1 MGQRLWV
8 RARWGVQ
15 RRRGG
20 WMNHGPAPAAST
32 AEQKPA
38 VEAAG
43 IFKQFGSTRALRGV
57 DLTLQPGRCLG
68 LVGRNGA
75 GKSTLVSILS
85 GIYPA
90 DAGQVRFEGQPAP
103 PLGALQAWL
112 DRIAT
117 VFKHSMV
124 VPDLTVAENVFL
136 GHQPGPGGFVD
147 WRRMREQAQQIMADW
162 GFRLDV
168 GRPCSSL
175 TVEQRQ
181 IVEIAR
187 ALAAGTRCLLLDEPT
202 AALER
207 AAVERLF
214 ARVRQL
220 VSSGVAVLYISHHL
234 EEVFEICQDATVI
247 RDGEIVLT
255 APIKDLSKEDLIA
268 AMVGRAR
275 AGAAA
280 AESAAATDGTGRTA
294 AGGAAD
300 RDASAAMRTANAP
313 GPLAAAAAGPA
324 GAGATAPCLVL
335 EHVSATSSTG
345 SVRDISLEV
354 RPGERVGVTGL
365 LSAGVSTLARVVAGV
380 APYEAGTV
388 LVDGKPLTS
397 GRRDLAMRA
406 GVGYIPEDRQAE
418 RFVALLGVAE
428 NGTMSI
434 VDWLA
439 RRLGWLRPRARSAA
453 MAPLARTLSIVSAGL
468 NQPVGELSGGNQQK
482 VTVAR
487 SIARKPRLIVAIAP
501 TRGVD
506 VASKALLLAE
516 LAAVTEQSGAGLL
529 LASDELSDL
538 DICDRVVV
546 LVRGERFTEFA
557 TPPFDR
563 EALIAATEG
572 LATGGSAQQRRDHTD
587 SDEQGPTA

>member
-1 MGQRLWV
+1 MTG
-8 RARWGVQ
+8 ATPS
-15 RRRGG
+15 
-20 WMNHGPAPAAST
+20 MSPSPAST
-32 AEQKPA
+32 AAAA

-43 IFKQFGSTRALRGV
+43 IFKQFGSTQALRGV

-90 DAGQVRFEGQPAP
+90 DAGNICFEGRPAP
-103 PLGALQAWL
+103 PLGAAGEWRR
-112 DRIAT
+112 RIAT
-117 VFKHSMV
+117 VFQHSMV
-124 VPDLTVAENVFL
+124 VPGLTVAENVFL
-136 GHQPGPGGFVD
+136 GHQPGRAGLVD
-147 WRRMREQAQQIMADW
+147 WRRMRAQAEQIMADW

-168 GRPCSSL
+168 GQPCSSL
-175 TVEQRQ
+175 SVEQRQ

-214 ARVRQL
+214 TRVRQL

-234 EEVFEICQDATVI
+234 EEVFEICQDAAVI
-247 RDGEIVLT
+247 RDGELVLT
-255 APIKDLSKEDLIA
+255 APVESLSTEQLVT
-268 AMVGRAR
+268 AMVGGTKTRPEISLN
-275 AGAAA
+275 AAA
-280 AESAAATDGTGRTA
+280 AESGPPEAGRQDQGRR
-294 AGGAAD
+294 AG
-300 RDASAAMRTANAP
+300 
-313 GPLAAAAAGPA
+313 
-324 GAGATAPCLVL
+324 LVV
-335 EHVSATSSTG
+335 EHVSATAPEG
-345 SVRDISLEV
+345 VLRDVSIEV

-365 LSAGVSTLARVVAGV
+365 LSAGVTTLARVVAG
-380 APYEAGTV
+380 AAAYDRGAV
-388 LVDGKPLTS
+388 LLDGERLVP
-397 GRRDLAMRA
+397 GRRDLALRA

-418 RFVALLGVAE
+418 GFVSLLGVAE
-428 NGTMSI
+428 NGTMTI
-434 VDWLA
+434 VDWLS
-439 RRLGWLRPRARSAA
+439 RRLGWMRPRARTAA
-453 MAPLARTLSIVSAGL
+453 MAPLARTLSVVSAGL

-487 SIARKPRLIVAIAP
+487 AIARQPRLIVAIAP

-506 VASKALLLAE
+506 VASKSLLLAE
-516 LAAVTEQSGAGLL
+516 LAAVTARSGAGLL
-529 LASDELSDL
+529 LATDELSDL

-546 LVRGERFTEFA
+546 LVRGEQFTEFGA
-557 TPPFDR
+557 PPFDR

-572 LATGGSAQQRRDHTD
+572 LAAGGGGAGRRDHTD

>member
-1 MGQRLWV
+1 
-8 RARWGVQ
+8 
-15 RRRGG
+15 
-20 WMNHGPAPAAST
+20 MNHGGAPAAST

-43 IFKQFGSTRALRGV
+43 IFKQFGSTQALRGV

-103 PLGALQAWL
+103 PLGALHAWRS
-112 DRIAT
+112 RIAT
-117 VFKHSMV
+117 VFQHSMV

-207 AAVERLF
+207 AAVQRLF

-234 EEVFEICQDATVI
+234 EEVFEICQDAAVI

-255 APIKDLSKEDLIA
+255 APIKNLSKEQLVS
-268 AMVGRAR
+268 AMVGRAPP
-275 AGAAA
+275 
-280 AESAAATDGTGRTA
+280 
-294 AGGAAD
+294 GGAMTGDA
-300 RDASAAMRTANAP
+300 RDETAVATAR
-313 GPLAAAAAGPA
+313 GGGPA
-324 GAGATAPCLVL
+324 GAGAEAPCLAL
-335 EHVSATSSTG
+335 EHVSATAPTG

-354 RPGERVGVTGL
+354 HPGERVGVTGL

-418 RFVALLGVAE
+418 GFVALLGVAE

-487 SIARKPRLIVAIAP
+487 SIARRPRLIVAIAP

-516 LAAVTEQSGAGLL
+516 LATVTEESGAGLL

-572 LATGGSAQQRRDHTD
+572 LATGGSAQQRQTD
-587 SDEQGPTA
+587 SDGQGPPA